1 MDTRNTTIDPR
12 SLNYAR
18 PLFSQLLLL
27 LSYALLESS
36 LPARNGDVRQIDDV
50 CSRKE
55 NGWEPQIGGE
65 AFTEMT
71 QTLWEKTSPE
81 TRRAWHDTRSYL
93 LQQDLV
99 DDTVSTKQLRRYLCQ
114 LLWWIEQVSAQG
126 LNALCSPSNGTDVPE
141 LLPLTEKG
149 CIVLVCVS
157 VSIIAT
163 PGSIVSLRSLLDDP
177 YQHIIREMQPQL
189 EKSPIFPNQISRE
202 ELWNAFASLE
212 SIISSHTAEESTP
225 DWTRKAVLRRGTWTQ
240 YDLSDIRSL
249 SFASG
254 VYATEHPGPKRAIAD
269 TACPRETAGHQRK
282 RQRRSSSS
290 AAKQLD
296 RRVPLAIEYH

>member
-1 MDTRNTTIDPR
+1 
-12 SLNYAR
+12 
-18 PLFSQLLLL
+18 
-27 LSYALLESS
+27 
-36 LPARNGDVRQIDDV
+36 
-50 CSRKE
+50 
-55 NGWEPQIGGE
+55 
-65 AFTEMT
+65 MT

-93 LQQDLV
+93 LQQNLV

-114 LLWWIEQVSAQG
+114 LLWYIEQVSAQS
-126 LNALCSPSNGTDVPE
+126 LHALCSPFNGTDVPD

-163 PGSIVSLRSLLDDP
+163 PGSSVSLRSLLDDP
-177 YQHIIREMQPQL
+177 YQHIIREIQPQL
-189 EKSPIFPNQISRE
+189 EKSPIFPNQITRE

-212 SIISSHTAEESTP
+212 SIISSHAAGESTP
-225 DWTRKAVLRRGTWTQ
+225 DWTPKAILRRGTWTQ
-240 YDLSDIRSL
+240 YDFSDIHSF

-254 VYATEHPGPKRAIAD
+254 AYAAEHPGPKRAIAD
-269 TACPRETAGHQRK
+269 KACPRETAGHQRK

-290 AAKQLD
+290 VAKQLD
-296 RRVPLAIEYH
+296 RRIPLAIEYH